1 MVGAL
6 ARVLRE
12 DWKRNTELSTNIIYV
27 FFCFSSFSQFH
38 GVIAHFKV
46 GSRVVRCVWL
56 EMNVR
61 A

>member
-46 GSRVVRCVWL
+46 GSRVVRYV
-56 EMNVR
+56 
-61 A
+61 